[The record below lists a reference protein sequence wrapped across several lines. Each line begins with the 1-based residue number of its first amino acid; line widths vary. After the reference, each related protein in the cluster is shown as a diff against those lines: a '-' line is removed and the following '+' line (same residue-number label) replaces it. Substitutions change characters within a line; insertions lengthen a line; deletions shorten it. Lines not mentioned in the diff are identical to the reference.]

1 MSCGELRVA
10 TSFLFCLALLLI
22 LYLAGDDCV
31 LLEDTTAPEAAAASL
46 LLQPFPEF
54 VGSGEDGVLL
64 AAAAAVAPADL
75 RSVSGEAADAAGDSA
90 AAAAMA
96 AVTAAT

>member
-64 AAAAAVAPADL
+64 AAPADL